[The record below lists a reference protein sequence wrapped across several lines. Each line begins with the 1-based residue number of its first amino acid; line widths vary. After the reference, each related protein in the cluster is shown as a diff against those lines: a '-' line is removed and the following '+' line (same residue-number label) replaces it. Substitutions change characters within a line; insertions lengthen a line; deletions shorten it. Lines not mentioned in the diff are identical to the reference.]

1 MSSDD
6 TGPEETLERHYR
18 VTLDFRVLARAITDE
33 VRQESF
39 FFNDRSASAG
49 TPEFAEQ
56 IEKQRRLY
64 ALLRNDRRALEQYLL
79 LVLTQE
85 AGNFVY
91 EGLPDAFDA
100 ADEDELM
107 ETLYKDMPEEDVSYF
122 EECRRMG
129 GLAEN
134 TELVAMAFKVE
145 WVGAEVA
152 EMTGKVTGDV
162 SRAEAVER
170 VKTRLV
176 RKLNLF

>member
-6 TGPEETLERHYR
+6 TGPETLELHYR

-39 FFNDRSASAG
+39 FFSDRSTLAG

-64 ALLRNDRRALEQYLL
+64 ALLRGDRRIFEQYLL
-79 LVLTQE
+79 SVLTQE

-107 ETLYKDMPEEDVSYF
+107 ETLYKGMPEEDAGYF
-122 EECRRMG
+122 EECRRAG
-129 GLAEN
+129 ALAEN
-134 TELVAMAFKVE
+134 TELVATAFKVE

-152 EMTGKVTGDV
+152 EMARRVEGDV
-162 SRAEAVER
+162 SRAATVER
-170 VKTRLV
+170 VKTSFV
-176 RKLNLF
+176 RRLNLF

>member
-6 TGPEETLERHYR
+6 TGPETLECHYR

-33 VRQESF
+33 VRQESI
-39 FFNDRSASAG
+39 FFNDRSTLAG

-107 ETLYKDMPEEDVSYF
+107 ESLYQGMEEEDASYF
-122 EECRRMG
+122 EECRRMDA
-129 GLAEN
+129 LAEN
-134 TELVAMAFKVE
+134 TDLIATAFKVE
-145 WVGAEVA
+145 WVGAEVTEA
-152 EMTGKVTGDV
+152 SNRIVGNVK
-162 SRAEAVER
+162 RAEVVER
-170 VKTRLV
+170 TKTRLL
-176 RKLNLF
+176 RKMIS